1 MDATYLS
8 KLARVNNTAHC
19 SPKDTVSRCMK
30 TLIEM
35 LRDRGY
41 VDIQTCQ
48 TVEEA
53 FESMTALRP
62 LMQAVGNDRLVRVHF
77 HNEERVGVKQL
88 RAWTENAGNDAIIVV
103 SLDGPTSFTRK
114 EAEEK
119 NPNVSFFLFRDLC
132 VNITRHELVPRHERI
147 PRSTLPLDGSS
158 VDALPVLYTTDRVA
172 QYYDFRP
179 DDIVRITRT
188 AGVQEPVY
196 YYRILRV
203 PPAA

>member
-1 MDATYLS
+1 MDGTFLS

-19 SPKDTVSRCMK
+19 SPKDTVSRCIK

-35 LRDRGY
+35 LQDRGY
-41 VDIQTCQ
+41 TDIQTCQ
-48 TVEEA
+48 TVEQA
-53 FESMTALRP
+53 FDNMKTFRP
-62 LMQAVGNDRLVRVHF
+62 LLQAVGSDRTVRVYF
-77 HNEERVGVKQL
+77 HNEDRVGVKQL
-88 RAWTENAGNDAIIVV
+88 RAWTENAANDAIIVV
-103 SLDGPTSFTRK
+103 SLDGPTSFTRR

-119 NPNVSFFLFRDLC
+119 NPNVSFFAFRDLC

-147 PRSTLPLDGSS
+147 PRSMLPLELRS
-158 VDALPVLYTTDRVA
+158 VDALPFLYTTDRVA

-188 AGVQEPVY
+188 FGAQEPVY